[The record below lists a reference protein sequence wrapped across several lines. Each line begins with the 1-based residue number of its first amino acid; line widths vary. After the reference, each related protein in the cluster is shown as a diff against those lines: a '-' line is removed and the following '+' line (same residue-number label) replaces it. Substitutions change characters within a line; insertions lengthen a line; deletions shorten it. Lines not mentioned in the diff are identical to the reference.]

1 MSDVILQLLVVLF
14 LVTIEAVF
22 VAAEIAIVT
31 LRRSRLEQL
40 IEEGNRGALQV
51 RHLLEDRPRFLAI
64 VQIGVTFVGFLA
76 SAYAAVNL
84 AEGLAPVLAG
94 VPIVKDYAGG
104 VAVLIVTI
112 LLAFFTIVFGELVPK
127 TLALTHT
134 DRVALSLAGPMELVG
149 EILSPLVR
157 LLTWTTRAVSGGRG
171 PDVARQAQ
179 IGTQELKLIVERGG
193 EEGIL
198 EAEEEQMISAVIE
211 LGQRR
216 VHEVM
221 VPRTDIQALQAT
233 ATLDEAIDT
242 IVSAGH
248 SRIPVY
254 RKSIDEV
261 IGILYAKDL
270 LPLLKSANNRLDL
283 RKMMRPPLF
292 VPESMSIDDLLHMLQ
307 RRKVHIAIVLDEYGG
322 TAGMVTIE
330 DLIEEIVGEIQ
341 DEYDVE
347 EPMTERLSEHVA
359 RVDGRASV
367 DDLADLFDMELED
380 LEDSDEYDTVGGLI
394 YHRIGGVPKPGDE
407 VRIDSYGLTLTV
419 ETTDGHRVGK
429 VLAARA
435 HDQEDGHGSDEGAK

>member
-1 MSDVILQLLVVLF
+1 MSDVILQILVVLL
-14 LVTIEAVF
+14 LVMVEAVF

-40 IEEGNRGALQV
+40 IEEGSRGALQV

-84 AEGLAPVLAG
+84 ANRLAAVLADVPVL
-94 VPIVKDYAGG
+94 KDASGWL
-104 VAVLIVTI
+104 AVLIVTI

-127 TLALTHT
+127 TFALTHT
-134 DRVALSLAGPMELVG
+134 DRVALTLAGPMELVG
-149 EILSPLVR
+149 EILSPVVR
-157 LLTWTTRAVSGGRG
+157 LLTWATRTVSGGR
-171 PDVARQAQ
+171 PDVARQTQ
-179 IGTQELKLIVERGG
+179 IGTQELKLIVEQGG
-193 EEGIL
+193 EEGVL

-233 ATLDEAIDT
+233 ATLDEVIDT
-242 IVSAGH
+242 IVSEGH

-261 IGILYAKDL
+261 VGILYAKDL
-270 LPLLKSANNRLDL
+270 LPLLKGDDHRLDL
-283 RKMMRPPLF
+283 RKMLRPPLF
-292 VPESMSIDDLLHMLQ
+292 VPESMSIDDLLHMRQ

-347 EPMTERLSEHVA
+347 EPMTERLSEHLA
-359 RVDGRASV
+359 RVDGRAAV

-407 VRIDSYGLTLTV
+407 VRIDAYGLILTV

-429 VLAARA
+429 VLAARSHPEA
-435 HDQEDGHGSDEGAK
+435 NEAGSAEDAN

>member
-1 MSDVILQLLVVLF
+1 MRDVILQLLVVLF
-14 LVTIEAVF
+14 LVLIEAVF

-84 AEGLAPVLAG
+84 ANRLAVVLADVPVL
-94 VPIVKDYAGG
+94 KDGSG
-104 VAVLIVTI
+104 WLAVLIVTI

-127 TLALTHT
+127 TFALTHT
-134 DRVALSLAGPMELVG
+134 DRVALTLAGPMELVG
-149 EILSPLVR
+149 EILSPVVR
-157 LLTWTTRAVSGGRG
+157 LLTWATRTVSGGR
-171 PDVARQAQ
+171 PDVARQTQ
-179 IGTQELKLIVERGG
+179 IGTQELKLIVEQGG
-193 EEGIL
+193 EEGVL

-233 ATLDEAIDT
+233 ATLDEVIDT
-242 IVSAGH
+242 IVSEGH
-248 SRIPVY
+248 SRFPVY
-254 RKSIDEV
+254 GKSIDEV
-261 IGILYAKDL
+261 VGILYTKDL
-270 LPLLKSANNRLDL
+270 LPLLKGDDHRLDL
-283 RKMMRPPLF
+283 RKMLRPPLF

-367 DDLADLFDMELED
+367 DDLADLFGMELGD

-407 VRIDSYGLTLTV
+407 VRIDAYRLTLTV

-429 VLAARA
+429 VLATRS
-435 HDQEDGHGSDEGAK
+435 HDDADGVASDGAES